1 MNTHTYTHTHT
12 RARARAQYLIYPFVA
27 NKGKEFYNLFLNIF
41 KYYYLYLPT
50 CLAISLNIYTS
61 AQGYNKSL

>member
-1 MNTHTYTHTHT
+1 MV
-12 RARARAQYLIYPFVA
+12 YLVYAYSQQVLM
-27 NKGKEFYNLFLNIF
+27 KEEEFTCF
-41 KYYYLYLPT
+41 KYESINIRLYLPT